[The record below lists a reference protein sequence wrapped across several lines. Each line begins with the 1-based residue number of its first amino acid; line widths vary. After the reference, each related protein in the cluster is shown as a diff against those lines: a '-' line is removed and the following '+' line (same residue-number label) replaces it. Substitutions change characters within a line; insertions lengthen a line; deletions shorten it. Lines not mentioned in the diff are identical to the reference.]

1 MCHEIKFDEPF
12 TVTNQ
17 GVLYLYDLGRHHS
30 TIFALWPVKV
40 KHAVITSLI
49 TEIKQI

>member
-30 TIFALWPVKV
+30 TLFALWPVK
-40 KHAVITSLI
+40 HAVITYLI
-49 TEIKQI
+49 TENKQIL